1 MKLCFVFFLLYSS
14 HQREVLLSMRNI
26 ILNLLTLYCY
36 LVTLGEKNKRV
47 FLSKIDFS
55 IIKAKGLSKLEF
67 DTEGQVLF

>member
-14 HQREVLLSMRNI
+14 HQKEVLLSMRNI

-55 IIKAKGLSKLEF
+55 IKAKGLSKLEF